1 MDPVTQ
7 SLIAD
12 FSEANGMTNLNPSDQ
27 FEHFSSFSAFSSRF
41 LEEIDTNEVVCG
53 AGADLNVDAFAVKIN
68 GRFVFD
74 AQVVDDILSMS
85 GAMDVEFLILQA
97 KTSNSFDGAAILAL
111 GDNLV
116 KEVFAEHQSLPFN
129 DNIARL
135 IEIRDKVYE
144 NAAKLKDNPICRVFY
159 ACTGTW
165 KDDPYITSIISRKR
179 EELEDT
185 NLFSEVSFEP
195 LGARE
200 LQKLYR
206 QTKTSLSRSV
216 RIDNLITLPA
226 IRGVEAAYVC
236 FLPALEFLKLLMDD
250 DGDLLRTVFVDN
262 VRDFQGANPVNT
274 DIAKTIQDGELDQF
288 VLRNNGI
295 TIVAK
300 SIRPTSKTYL
310 LEDYQIVNG
319 CQTSHVI
326 FENRSHLTNDLH
338 VPIKLIHTEND
349 EVAQSIIKSTNKQ
362 TQVDENDLLAFTSF
376 QHDLEDFYAAKDGDF
391 QLFYERRGKQYA
403 RSEGIEKGRIVTK
416 GAQLKY
422 YASMFC
428 EVPNQAGRYQGTLL
442 KNNKNIVFQD
452 DHRPD
457 AYYTSAFAAY
467 RFEIAIRRLDAVDR
481 IIRPFKFYLLLAFR
495 HRYEEHEFPGAKS
508 KKCEAYCAKLLDK
521 LVDQSASKESFD
533 ECVLI
538 VRQGLQNLD
547 LEFERD
553 SAKSRPL
560 VDEVRRI
567 SVERKAV
574 VATS

>member
-7 SLIAD
+7 SLITA
-12 FSEANGMTNLNPSDQ
+12 FSEANGLTNFSASDQ
-27 FEHFSSFSAFSSRF
+27 FEHFSSFSVFSSRF
-41 LEEIDTNEVVCG
+41 PEEIDTADVVCG
-53 AGADLNVDAFAVKIN
+53 DGGDLNVDAFAVKIN

-97 KTSNSFDGAAILAL
+97 KTSSNFDGAAMLAL

-116 KEVFAEHQSLPFN
+116 KEVFADNQSLPFN
-129 DNIARL
+129 DDIKRL
-135 IEIRDKVYE
+135 IEIRNKVYE
-144 NAAKLKDNPICRVFY
+144 NAAKLKDNPICRIFY

-165 KDDPYITSIISRKR
+165 KNDPYITSIISRKR
-179 EELEDT
+179 EELNDT

-216 RIDNLITLPA
+216 RIENLITLPT

-236 FLPALEFLKLLMDD
+236 FLPASEFLKLLVDD
-250 DGDLLRTVFVDN
+250 DGNLLRTVFVDN

-274 DIAKTIQDGELDQF
+274 DIAQTIQTGELDQF

-300 SIRPTSKTYL
+300 NIRPTSNNYL

-326 FENRSHLTNDLH
+326 FENRTNVSNELH
-338 VPIKLIHTEND
+338 VPIKLIHTVDE
-349 EVAQSIIKSTNKQ
+349 EVAQAIIKSTNKQ

-376 QHDLEDFYAAKDGDF
+376 QHDLEDYYAAKDGDF

-428 EVPNQAGRYQGTLL
+428 NVPNQAGRYQGTLL
-442 KNNKNIVFQD
+442 KNNKDRVFQN

-467 RFEIAIRRLDAVDR
+467 RFEIAIRRLDASERV
-481 IIRPFKFYLLLAFR
+481 IRPFKFYLLLAFR
-495 HRYEEHEFPGAKS
+495 HRFEEQEFCGAKS
-508 KKCEAYCAKLLDK
+508 KKCEAYCDGLLIKLSK
-521 LVDQSASKESFD
+521 QSTSKDAFD

-538 VRQGLQNLD
+538 VKQGLQNLG
-547 LEFERD
+547 LELERD

-560 VDEVRRI
+560 VDEVKRL
-567 SVERKAV
+567 SVERRE
-574 VATS
+574 SG

>member
-1 MDPVTQ
+1 MDPVTH
-7 SLIAD
+7 SLITD
-12 FSEANGMTNLNPSDQ
+12 FSEANGLTNFSPSDQ
-27 FEHFSSFSAFSSRF
+27 FEHFSSFSVFSARF
-41 LEEIDTNEVVCG
+41 PEEIDTSEVVCG
-53 AGADLNVDAFAVKIN
+53 DGGDLNVDAFAVKIN

-85 GAMDVEFLILQA
+85 GVMDVEFLILQA
-97 KTSNSFDGAAILAL
+97 KTSSSFDGAAMLAL
-111 GDNLV
+111 GDNMV
-116 KEVFAEHQSLPFN
+116 KEIFSDNQSLPFN
-129 DNIARL
+129 DDIKRL
-135 IEIRDKVYE
+135 IEIINRVYE
-144 NAAKLKDNPICRVFY
+144 NAAKLKDNPICRIFY
-159 ACTGTW
+159 ACTGSW
-165 KDDPYITSIISRKR
+165 KNDPYITSIISRKR

-206 QTKTSLSRSV
+206 QTKISLSRSV
-216 RIDNLITLPA
+216 RIDNLITLPT

-236 FLPALEFLKLLMDD
+236 SLPASEFLKLLVDD

-274 DIAKTIQDGELDQF
+274 DIARTIQNGELDQF

-300 SIRPTSKTYL
+300 NIRPTSKNYL

-326 FENRSHLTNDLH
+326 FENRSDVNDDLH
-338 VPIKLIHTEND
+338 VPIKLIHTED
-349 EVAQSIIKSTNKQ
+349 EEVAQSIIKSTNKQ

-391 QLFYERRGKQYA
+391 RLFYERRGKQFA

-428 EVPNQAGRYQGTLL
+428 DVPNQAGRYQGTLL
-442 KNNKNIVFQD
+442 KNNKDRVFQN

-467 RFEIAIRRLDAVDR
+467 RFEIAIRRLDAVER
-481 IIRPFKFYLLLAFR
+481 VIRPFKFFLLLAFR
-495 HRYEEHEFPGAKS
+495 HRYEEHEYPGAKS
-508 KKCEAYCAKLLDK
+508 KKCQSYCANLLGKLA
-521 LVDQSASKESFD
+521 DQSASKEAFD
-533 ECVLI
+533 ECVQL
-538 VRQGLQNLD
+538 
-547 LEFERD
+547 
-553 SAKSRPL
+553 
-560 VDEVRRI
+560 
-567 SVERKAV
+567 
-574 VATS
+574 

>member
-7 SLIAD
+7 SLITD
-12 FSEANGMTNLNPSDQ
+12 FCDAYGLKDFDAPDQ
-27 FEHFSSFSAFSSRF
+27 FEHFSAFSVFSSRF
-41 LEEIDTNEVVCG
+41 PEEIETSEVVCG
-53 AGADLNVDAFAVKIN
+53 DGGDLNIDAFAVKIN
-68 GRFVFD
+68 GRFVSD
-74 AQVVDDILSMS
+74 ADVVDDILTNS
-85 GAMDVEFLILQA
+85 GALDVEFLILQA
-97 KTSNSFDGAAILAL
+97 KTSSSFDGAALIAL

-116 KEVFAEHQSLPFN
+116 KEVFAEEQTLPFN
-129 DNIARL
+129 DDIKRF
-135 IEIRDKVYE
+135 IEIRDKIYL

-159 ACTGTW
+159 VCTGTW
-165 KDDPYITSIISRKR
+165 KDDAYLASIIARKK

-206 QTKTSLSRSV
+206 QTKISLSRTV
-216 RIDNLITLPA
+216 KIENLVTLPT
-226 IRGVEAAYVC
+226 ISGVEAAYVC
-236 FLPALEFLKLLMDD
+236 FLPVSEFIKLLVDD
-250 DGDLLRTVFVDN
+250 DGDLLRTIFVDN
-262 VRDFQGANPVNT
+262 IRDFQGLNPVNI
-274 DIAKTIQDGELDQF
+274 DIANTIKNGELDQF
-288 VLRNNGI
+288 VLRNNGV

-300 SIRPTSKTYL
+300 NIRPTSSQYL

-326 FENRSHLTNDLH
+326 FENRSNVSDALH
-338 VPIKLIHTEND
+338 IPVKLIHTED
-349 EVAQSIIKSTNKQ
+349 EEVAQAIIKSTNKQ

-376 QHDLEDFYAAKDGDF
+376 QHDLEDFYAAKTGDF

-416 GAQLKY
+416 GAQLKS

-428 EVPNQAGRYQGTLL
+428 DVPHQAGRYQGTLL
-442 KNNKNIVFQD
+442 KNNKAFVFQN

-467 RFEIAIRRLDAVDR
+467 RFEIAIRRLDIADR

-495 HRYEEHEFPGAKS
+495 YRYEDREFPGAKS
-508 KKCEAYCAKLLDK
+508 RKCEAYCTALLAKLA
-521 LVDQSASKESFD
+521 DQNLSKASFD
-533 ECVLI
+533 ECVSI
-538 VRQGLQNLD
+538 VMLGLSTLSLD
-547 LEFERD
+547 LERD

-560 VDEVRRI
+560 CDEVKKI
-567 SVERKAV
+567 AMKRKAV
-574 VATS
+574 AIAV

>member
-7 SLIAD
+7 SLITD
-12 FSEANGMTNLNPSDQ
+12 FSESSGLTNLSPSDQ
-27 FEHFSSFSAFSSRF
+27 FEHFSSFSVFSSRF
-41 LEEIDTNEVVCG
+41 PEEIDTSEVVCG
-53 AGADLNVDAFAVKIN
+53 DGGDLNVDAFAVKIN

-85 GAMDVEFLILQA
+85 GSMDVEFLILQA
-97 KTSNSFDGAAILAL
+97 KTSSNFDGAALLAL

-116 KEVFAEHQSLPFN
+116 KEVFAEHQSLPHN
-129 DNIARL
+129 DDIKRL
-135 IEIRDKVYE
+135 IEIKNKVYE

-159 ACTGTW
+159 SCTGTW
-165 KDDPYITSIISRKR
+165 KNDPYLSSIISRKK

-206 QTKTSLSRSV
+206 QTKISLTRNV
-216 RIDNLITLPA
+216 RIDNLITLPM

-236 FLPALEFLKLLMDD
+236 FLPALEFLKLLVDD

-262 VRDFQGANPVNT
+262 VRDFQGENPVNT
-274 DIAKTIQDGELDQF
+274 DIAKTIQSGELDQF

-300 SIRPTSKTYL
+300 NIRPTSKNYL

-326 FENRSHLTNDLH
+326 FENRSRLTNDLN
-338 VPIKLIHTEND
+338 VPIKLIHTED
-349 EVAQSIIKSTNKQ
+349 EEVAQSIIKSTNKQ

-376 QHDLEDFYAAKDGDF
+376 QHDLEDFYAAKDGDYK
-391 QLFYERRGKQYA
+391 LFYERRGKQYA
-403 RSEGIEKGRIVTK
+403 RSGGIEKGRIITK
-416 GAQLKY
+416 GSQLKY

-442 KNNKNIVFQD
+442 KNNKERVFQD

-457 AYYTSAFAAY
+457 AYYVSAFAAY
-467 RFEIAIRRLDAVDR
+467 RFEINIRRLDPAER
-481 IIRPFKFYLLLAFR
+481 SIRPFKFYLLLAFR
-495 HRYEEHEFPGAKS
+495 HRYEEQDFPGARS
-508 KKCEAYCAKLLDK
+508 RKCEVYCTKLLEK
-521 LVDQSASKESFD
+521 LSDQNTSKQAFD

-538 VRQGLQNLD
+538 VKHSLKNLGLEL
-547 LEFERD
+547 ERD

-560 VDEVRRI
+560 VDEVKRI
-567 SVERKAV
+567 SVAQRLNDTAN
-574 VATS
+574 

>member
-1 MDPVTQ
+1 MDPVTH
-7 SLIAD
+7 SLITD
-12 FSEANGMTNLNPSDQ
+12 FSEANGLTNFSPSDQ
-27 FEHFSSFSAFSSRF
+27 FEHFSSFSVFSARF
-41 LEEIDTNEVVCG
+41 PEEIDTSEVVCG
-53 AGADLNVDAFAVKIN
+53 DGGDLNVDAFAVKIN

-85 GAMDVEFLILQA
+85 GVMDVEFLILQA
-97 KTSNSFDGAAILAL
+97 KTSSSFDGAAMLAL
-111 GDNLV
+111 GDNMV
-116 KEVFAEHQSLPFN
+116 KEIFSDNQSLPFN
-129 DNIARL
+129 DDIKRL
-135 IEIRDKVYE
+135 IEIINRVYE
-144 NAAKLKDNPICRVFY
+144 NAAKLKDNPICRIFY
-159 ACTGTW
+159 ACTGSW
-165 KDDPYITSIISRKR
+165 KNDPHITSIISRKR
-179 EELEDT
+179 EELEDS

-206 QTKTSLSRSV
+206 QTKISLSRSV
-216 RIDNLITLPA
+216 RIDNLITLPT

-236 FLPALEFLKLLMDD
+236 SLPASEFLKLLVDD

-274 DIAKTIQDGELDQF
+274 DIARTIQNGELDQF

-300 SIRPTSKTYL
+300 NIRPTSKNYL

-326 FENRSHLTNDLH
+326 FENRSDVNDDLH
-338 VPIKLIHTEND
+338 VPIKLIHTED
-349 EVAQSIIKSTNKQ
+349 EEVAQSIIKSTNKQ

-391 QLFYERRGKQYA
+391 RLFYERRGKQFA

-428 EVPNQAGRYQGTLL
+428 DVPNQAGRYQGTLL
-442 KNNKNIVFQD
+442 KNNKDRVFQN

-467 RFEIAIRRLDAVDR
+467 RFEIAIRRLDAVER
-481 IIRPFKFYLLLAFR
+481 VIRPFKFFLLLAFR
-495 HRYEEHEFPGAKS
+495 HRYEEHEYPGAKS
-508 KKCEAYCAKLLDK
+508 KKCQSYCANLLGKLA
-521 LVDQSASKESFD
+521 DQSASKEAFD
-533 ECVLI
+533 ECVQL
-538 VRQGLQNLD
+538 
-547 LEFERD
+547 
-553 SAKSRPL
+553 
-560 VDEVRRI
+560 
-567 SVERKAV
+567 
-574 VATS
+574 

>member
-7 SLIAD
+7 SLVTDYSDAYGLND
-12 FSEANGMTNLNPSDQ
+12 FNSADQ
-27 FEHFSSFSAFSSRF
+27 FEHFSSFSTFSARF
-41 LEEIDTNEVVCG
+41 PEEIDSSDVVCG
-53 AGADLNVDAFAVKIN
+53 DGGDLNVDAFAVKIN
-68 GRFVFD
+68 GRFVAD
-74 AQVVDDILSMS
+74 AEVVDDILSSS
-85 GAMDVEFLILQA
+85 GSLDVEFLILQA
-97 KTSNSFDGAAILAL
+97 KTSSSFDGAAVLAL

-116 KEVFAEHQSLPFN
+116 KEIFAERQSLPFN
-129 DNIARL
+129 DDIKRL
-135 IEIRDKVYE
+135 IEIRDRVYQ

-165 KDDPYITSIISRKR
+165 KNDPYITSIIARKK

-206 QTKTSLSRSV
+206 QTKTSLSRTV
-216 RIDNLITLPA
+216 KIENLVTLPA

-236 FLPALEFLKLLMDD
+236 FIPVSEFLKLLVDD

-262 VRDFQGANPVNT
+262 IRDFQGINPVNT
-274 DIAKTIQDGELDQF
+274 DIARTIKSGELDQF

-300 SIRPTSKTYL
+300 NIRPTSSQYL

-326 FENRSHLTNDLH
+326 FDNRSIVTDDMHIP
-338 VPIKLIHTEND
+338 VKLIHTEEE
-349 EVAQSIIKSTNKQ
+349 EVAQAIIKSTNKQ

-376 QHDLEDFYAAKDGDF
+376 QHDLEDFYAAKDGDL

-416 GAQLKY
+416 GAQLKN

-428 EVPNQAGRYQGTLL
+428 DVPNQAGRYQGTLL
-442 KNNKNIVFQD
+442 KNNKERVFHD

-457 AYYTSAFAAY
+457 AYYASALTAY
-467 RFEIAIRRLDAVDR
+467 RFEIAIRRLEVTDR
-481 IIRPFKFYLLLAFR
+481 VIRPFKFYLLLAFR
-495 HRYEEHEFPGAKS
+495 YRYEDQDFPGAKN
-508 KKCEAYCAKLLDK
+508 KKCESYCSTLLNKLA
-521 LVDQSASKESFD
+521 DQNSSKEAFD

-538 VRQGLQNLD
+538 VKQGLQSLK
-547 LEFERD
+547 LELERD

-560 VDEVRRI
+560 VDEVKRI
-567 SVERKAV
+567 SVERKT
-574 VATS
+574 ATADD